1 MTHLLESL
9 VFQSQLFLKLL
20 VVRCLFLQ
28 IDLNV
33 VDALIQNYQALFARH
48 ISLLQWLIDHS

>member
-1 MTHLLESL
+1 MTHLLEGL

-33 VDALIQNYQALFARH
+33 VDALIQHYQALFARH